1 MGELLD
7 CFKERFTKDNRSET
21 KDMMNKQR
29 VKNAIADLCNA
40 YLSDIGQEFIFE
52 VSPKDLQYAVVVI
65 DEEPLKSRYT
75 IMQISDSLF
84 SAKLQEISLDM
95 EGFNEF

>member
-29 VKNAIADLCNA
+29 VKNAITDLCA
-40 YLSDIGQEFIFE
+40 GYLSEAGDEFIFE
-52 VSPKDLQYAVVVI
+52 VSPKDLPYAVVVI
-65 DEEPLKSRYT
+65 NEEPLKSKYV

-84 SAKLQEISLDM
+84 SAKLQEIDL
-95 EGFNEF
+95 GI